1 MTDIIEGVKKL
12 AQKAASAAQAAMS
25 DKPPAPIELG
35 GAVEKLPKPGAVISP
50 PPVNA
55 PAPGAPVPGL
65 AGGSQSQG
73 Q

>member
-1 MTDIIEGVKKL
+1 MTDILEGAKKL
-12 AQKAASAAQAAMS
+12 AQRAAQAAQQAMS
-25 DKPPAPIELG
+25 DKLPKPIELG

-55 PAPGAPVPGL
+55 PAPGVPG
-65 AGGSQSQG
+65 GGQAKG